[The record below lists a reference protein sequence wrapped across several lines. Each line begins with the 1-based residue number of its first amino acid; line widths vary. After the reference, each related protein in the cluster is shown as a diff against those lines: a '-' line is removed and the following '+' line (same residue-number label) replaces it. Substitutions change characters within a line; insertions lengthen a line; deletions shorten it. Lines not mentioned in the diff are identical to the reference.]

1 MKKISFK
8 ISVIFFLH
16 LFIQYSCTKKPVD
29 VIRIGILQG
38 PTAISFVH
46 FMANPPKIEGKRIEF
61 VLKSDPQ
68 QIQALMLKN
77 ELEFAVLP
85 TVMAANLYNKKLNY
99 SMVACSVWG
108 TLYIVSNNKTI
119 KSIEQLSGNEI
130 SVFGQGATPDVLF
143 QRFLNQKKINKVKL
157 DYTFTNNND
166 ISMALLNNRIQTA
179 VISEPMVSLL
189 QSKSTDIHIISK
201 LNIEEY
207 LENSD
212 KDIFTQTAFVVR
224 NDFSREYP
232 TTMHEI
238 CEAYST
244 SCNLVN
250 DMPEKTAKLLV
261 DRQFAAN
268 EAIALASLPFCNIRY
283 VASFAIEQEI
293 RKYLEIFYSFNPA
306 TIGGKMPDRNFIY
319 QPQ

>member
-1 MKKISFK
+1 MKKINFK
-8 ISVIFFLH
+8 IKVIFILL
-16 LFIQYSCTKKPVD
+16 LFIQASCTKKPLD

-46 FMANPPKIEGKRIEF
+46 LMANPPKIEGKQIKF

-68 QIQALMLKN
+68 QIQAMMLKN

-99 SMVACSVWG
+99 SMVACPIWG
-108 TLYIVSNNKTI
+108 TLYIVSNNANIQKTGD
-119 KSIEQLSGNEI
+119 LSGKKI
-130 SVFGQGATPDVLF
+130 SVFGQGATPDVLM
-143 QRFLNQKKINKVKL
+143 QRYLEQKNIDKVQI
-157 DYTFTNNND
+157 DYSFTNNND
-166 ISMALLNNRIQTA
+166 LSMALLNGRVQIA

-189 QSKSTDIHIISK
+189 QSKSTDIHVVSK
-201 LNIEEY
+201 LNLQEY
-207 LENSD
+207 FDNSD
-212 KDIFTQTAFVVR
+212 RDIFTQTAFVVR
-224 NDFSREYP
+224 NEFSRDYP

-250 DMPEKTAKLLV
+250 EQPEKTAKLLV
-261 DRQFAAN
+261 ERQFATN

-293 RKYLEIFYSFNPA
+293 KKYLEIFYDFNPA
-306 TIGGKMPDRNFIY
+306 SIGGKMPDRNFIY